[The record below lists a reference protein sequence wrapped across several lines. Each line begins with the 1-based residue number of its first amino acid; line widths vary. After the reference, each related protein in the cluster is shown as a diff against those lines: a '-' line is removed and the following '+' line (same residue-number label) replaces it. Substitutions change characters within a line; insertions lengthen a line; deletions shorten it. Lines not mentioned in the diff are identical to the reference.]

1 LELEQYFGALG
12 DVKQVRMRRKNG
24 SNEFKGSV
32 FVEYATLD
40 EANKVGS
47 SKLQYNGQD
56 LLVMTK

>member
-1 LELEQYFGALG
+1 
-12 DVKQVRMRRKNG
+12 MRRKNG